1 MNPTTTPT
9 ESAPEQQQNPDHQH
23 PSSQLKEAGKTLK
36 RETKGALTAVKNS
49 VHDSAS
55 QHKTDL
61 AGKCRSV
68 GQSVH
73 DAARRIDMHPDSNP
87 LAHGTEAMAN
97 GLDHVADYL
106 ESKDFDEI
114 SDDTRNLIRSHPG
127 ICFGALLAAGWAIGR
142 FVKATEP
149 QEEKEEANQEAS
161 VLEPETVYYG

>member
-9 ESAPEQQQNPDHQH
+9 ETAPEQQNPDHQH

-55 QHKTDL
+55 QHKNDL
-61 AGKCRSV
+61 AEKCRSV

-97 GLDHVADYL
+97 GLDHVAEYL

-114 SDDTRNLIRSHPG
+114 SEDTRNLIRSHPG
-127 ICFGALLAAGWAIGR
+127 ICFGALIAAGWALGR
-142 FVKATEP
+142 FVKATQP
-149 QEEKEEANQEAS
+149 QESEGPGEEAS